1 MGRITT
7 QTLAFS
13 YRNGED
19 NERGIVASLIL
30 SGTVLIK
37 DVVLKTKM

>member
-7 QTLAFS
+7 RTLAFS

-19 NERGIVASLIL
+19 NEEFVASVIL
-30 SGTVLIK
+30 LGTVLIK
-37 DVVLKTKM
+37 DVVLKIKM